1 MVRESVDSPEF
12 NHIRYSDM
20 EFTVDQILDSRVT
33 YNGKIEYLC
42 KWKDFAEEDNT
53 WELEE
58 KLNCHELIYNFKV
71 QRSIKNRKRKAQI
84 KENQIYETKAKKLKL
99 DSSIVILNAF
109 DCGHE
114 AASILSASM
123 AFDRIRF
130 LIKFKELDDPEFVSS
145 NVAYEYIPQMVLQF
159 YEMHFKQSNIFPVA
173 EKLEDLKDWIL
184 LSYVFKRLLK
194 LLILSKIKEL

>member
-1 MVRESVDSPEF
+1 MAGEYLDFPDL

-20 EFTVDQILDSRVT
+20 EFTVDQILDSRVA

-42 KWKDFAEEDNT
+42 KWKDFAEENNT

-58 KLNCHELIYNFKV
+58 RLDCQELIYNYKV

-84 KENQIYETKAKKLKL
+84 KENKIYETKAKKLKL

-145 NVAYEYIPQMVLQF
+145 NVAYEYIPQMVLRF
-159 YEMHFKQSNIFPVA
+159 YEKHLKQSNIF
-173 EKLEDLKDWIL
+173 
-184 LSYVFKRLLK
+184 SGT
-194 LLILSKIKEL
+194 SN